1 MKAAATQPRRVLDLK
16 ILSADLRIKAY
27 ELSITYQSYIPQVY
41 WQQAF
46 GGCGVLLAIGALCW
60 ACVDARR
67 QAVPD
72 VQRQFHG
79 HPTALP

>member
-1 MKAAATQPRRVLDLK
+1 MAALFGVINSLGVVGAACGQLALG
-16 ILSADLRIKAY
+16 
-27 ELSITYQSYIPQVY
+27 YIPQVY